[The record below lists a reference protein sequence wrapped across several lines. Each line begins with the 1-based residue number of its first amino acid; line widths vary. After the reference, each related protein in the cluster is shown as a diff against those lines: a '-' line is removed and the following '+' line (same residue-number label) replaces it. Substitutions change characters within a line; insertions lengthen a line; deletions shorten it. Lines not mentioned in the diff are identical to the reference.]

1 MKNIDQILLNNLD
14 CHLQILKND
23 KLIILEKVKKLSKQ
37 IIKCINSGGKIL
49 VFGNGGSASD
59 AQHFST
65 ELTVRLKKNR
75 KALPCISL
83 STDTSAL
90 TAIGNDFSFK
100 LIFKRQLEAL
110 ARTKDIIIPI
120 TTSGNSLNILEAI
133 RFSKKNK
140 NYIFGMLGNNG
151 GKSKKYCNDFYSV
164 SSNDPSR
171 VQEVHIIF
179 WHTVCEIVENY
190 YSN

>member
-1 MKNIDQILLNNLD
+1 MKNINQIFLNNLD

-23 KLIILEKVKKLSKQ
+23 KLIILEKVKELSEQ
-37 IIKCINSGGKIL
+37 LIKCINSGNKIL

-90 TAIGNDFSFK
+90 TAIGNDFAFK
-100 LIFKRQLEAL
+100 FIFKRQLEAI
-110 ARTKDIIIPI
+110 ANKKDIIIPI
-120 TTSGNSLNILEAI
+120 TTSGNSLNIIEAVK
-133 RFSKKNK
+133 FSKKNK
-140 NYIFGMLGNNG
+140 NYVFGLLGNNG
-151 GKSKKYCNDFYSV
+151 GNTKKYCDDFYSV
-164 SSNDPSR
+164 SSKDPSR
-171 VQEVHIIF
+171 VQEIHIIF
-179 WHTVCEIVENY
+179 WHSVCEIVENY
-190 YSN
+190 YS